1 MLAAPIAAWF
11 VKILPM
17 NILAVCVSGLIIFT
31 NSSSLLSVFNPGTTV
46 ALTIKIALIVV
57 WIGLVIL
64 HYHKI
69 KITFSVSKKANVNE
83 LD

>member
-31 NSSSLLSVFNPGTTV
+31 NSSSLLSVFNPGMTV

-57 WIGLVIL
+57 G
-64 HYHKI
+64 
-69 KITFSVSKKANVNE
+69 
-83 LD
+83 

>member
-31 NSSSLLSVFNPGTTV
+31 NSSSLLSVFNPGMTV

-57 WIGLVIL
+57 WIGLVIFAL
-64 HYHKI
+64 SQNKNYL
-69 KITFSVSKKANVNE
+69 FSI
-83 LD
+83 